1 MIEIAAAVC
10 MLSAPGHCKD
20 VTLSFEAESI
30 STFACVTYGQMELV
44 KWTND
49 HPGWRI
55 ARYTCRPAGQVANL

>member
-20 VTLSFEAESI
+20 VRLSFEAESI
-30 STFACVTYGQMELV
+30 STFACVTYGQMELAT
-44 KWTND
+44 WTND

-55 ARYTCRPAGQVANL
+55 ARYTYRPAGQVANL